1 MSDSP
6 TAIRPGG
13 AAPGSWA
20 AGAATAPPKIGQEIL
35 RWRRQ
40 AGLSLDD
47 LARRSGVSK
56 SILSQIERDRTN
68 PTLATVWRICAAL
81 EHSPEKLFG
90 AASPVAVPA
99 AAGIDQLSANATP
112 EIQSED
118 GLCRLRI
125 LGAIETVDRLQW
137 YEMLA
142 EPGGELVSTAH
153 GGESVEHLTVL
164 SGSLTVEANGTRR
177 SASAGETLR
186 YRTADG
192 AHRIRNEGTAP
203 ARAMMVCVL

>member
-1 MSDSP
+1 MQFPPRPASDK
-6 TAIRPGG
+6 TAGQGG
-13 AAPGSWA
+13 TAS
-20 AGAATAPPKIGQEIL
+20 APPKIGQEVL
-35 RWRRQ
+35 RWRKQ

-81 EHSPEKLFG
+81 EHSPGNLFG
-90 AASPVAVPA
+90 AANPPP
-99 AAGIDQLSANATP
+99 AGIDLLSANATP

-125 LGAIETVDRLQW
+125 LGAIETVDRFQW

-142 EPGGELVSTAH
+142 EPGGELVSVAH
-153 GGESVEHLTVL
+153 GGGSLEHLTVL
-164 SGSLTVEANGTRR
+164 AGALTVEANGTRQ
-177 SASAGETLR
+177 SAAAGETLR
-186 YRTADG
+186 YRTAEG
-192 AHRIRNEGTAP
+192 AHRIINEGKAP
-203 ARAMMVCVL
+203 ARAIMICVL

>member
-1 MSDSP
+1 MPASEP
-6 TAIRPGG
+6 PE
-13 AAPGSWA
+13 AAGCV

-35 RWRRQ
+35 RWRRE

-90 AASPVAVPA
+90 TTAPAS
-99 AAGIDQLSANATP
+99 AGIDLLSANATP

-137 YEMLA
+137 YEMQA
-142 EPGGELVSTAH
+142 EPGGELVSAAH
-153 GGESVEHLTVL
+153 GGDSVEHLTVL
-164 SGSLTVEANGTRR
+164 AGVLTVEANGTRR
-177 SASAGETLR
+177 SAAAGETLR
-186 YRTADG
+186 YRTAEG
-192 AHRIRNEGTAP
+192 AHRIRNEGATP